1 MINLYVK
8 KSEQKIWA
16 ILLSESVVKSKV
28 SVEKKRMRKNSEILH
43 FTNSMQAPKGLKESI
58 CIVGGE
64 SLSRK
69 YLREGINIWST
80 RL

>member
-1 MINLYVK
+1 
-8 KSEQKIWA
+8 
-16 ILLSESVVKSKV
+16 
-28 SVEKKRMRKNSEILH
+28 
-43 FTNSMQAPKGLKESI
+43 MQAPKGLKESI

-64 SLSRK
+64 SLGRK

>member
-1 MINLYVK
+1 
-8 KSEQKIWA
+8 
-16 ILLSESVVKSKV
+16 
-28 SVEKKRMRKNSEILH
+28 MRKNSEILH